1 MAKSITIF
9 EVIPKK
15 DGVEGMFQNVE
26 KALPHVVN
34 APGFISVESFTSLGR
49 EGKYCFLCVF
59 ESEEAAAK
67 WRNEAEHRAVQK
79 DGHDN
84 LFEDYK
90 IAVTSVVREYTI
102 QDREHAPADSNDYFM
117 KPSS

>member
-9 EVIPKK
+9 EVTPKK
-15 DGVEGMFQNVE
+15 DGVEGMFQNVQ
-26 KALPHVVN
+26 KALPHVINV
-34 APGFISVESFTSLGR
+34 PGFISVEPFTSLAN

-59 ESEEAAAK
+59 ENDEAAAT
-67 WRNEAEHRAVQK
+67 WRNMTEHRAVQK

-90 IAVTSVVREYTI
+90 IIVTSVVREYTNH
-102 QDREHAPADSNDYFM
+102 DRTHAPADSNEYLI
-117 KPSS
+117 KQ

>member
-9 EVIPKK
+9 EVSPKK

-34 APGFISVESFTSLGR
+34 APGFISVEPFTSLAN

-59 ESEEAAAK
+59 ESEETAAQ
-67 WRNEAEHRAVQK
+67 WRNVAEHRAVQK

-84 LFEDYK
+84 LFEEYK
-90 IAVTSVVREYTI
+90 ITVTSVVREYTKEN
-102 QDREHAPADSNDYFM
+102 RKEAPKDSNEFFINRF
-117 KPSS
+117 